1 MKKNIPLFY
10 SILISLIVLAG
21 GSFASYQV
29 LQEKKSAIKEKIL
42 ARAESLFYTLEESIK
57 NEDRIAIDSRIE
69 NFRNEIKQSESLL
82 QVSLILLP
90 EFYYYASTQKKLID
104 TDVLDNLKEFFQN
117 SKTSNPIQRVVNEDG
132 LEATFQFVVNVKSV
146 LNNQK
151 WIVHTVFDVAPFD
164 KELNDLKL
172 MLITIQLAILT
183 ITFATV
189 YALSSILS
197 RNLNLL
203 SYALGN
209 ILSNKSEIKKGN
221 SFVEISNV
229 CGKLEKIKKIFNQ
242 QKEIIQKLEE
252 EIKNP
257 LKQGLMESKSLEK
270 KNYLSLLMQ
279 LNYSVFKNT
288 DTTLSLKD
296 FLIFSNFPQTLLI
309 STKEFPFLISD
320 LLLKILPKA

>member
-229 CGKLEKIKKIFNQ
+229 CGKLEKI
-242 QKEIIQKLEE
+242 
-252 EIKNP
+252 
-257 LKQGLMESKSLEK
+257 
-270 KNYLSLLMQ
+270 
-279 LNYSVFKNT
+279 
-288 DTTLSLKD
+288 
-296 FLIFSNFPQTLLI
+296 
-309 STKEFPFLISD
+309 
-320 LLLKILPKA
+320 